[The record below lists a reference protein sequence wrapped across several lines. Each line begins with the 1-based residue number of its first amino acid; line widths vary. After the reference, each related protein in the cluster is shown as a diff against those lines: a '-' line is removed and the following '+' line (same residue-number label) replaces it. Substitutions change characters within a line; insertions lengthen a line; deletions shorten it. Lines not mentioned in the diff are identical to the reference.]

1 MSSVNG
7 FRKTG
12 VVGSGEAMLHDGDA
26 VSRPEH
32 VVSSKWRA
40 VWTGT
45 YPTLCLRGEWRVY
58 KNDVEVAAGGL
69 PFQGEPAD
77 TAGDYDYWGS
87 VPTGQRN
94 GTRITMVLGRTR
106 GSTSTVTPSL
116 PACLLMTAAWISTSS
131 TRRSKRTISDLG
143 LVAAASDRSSCGAG
157 GLLGSQRLSLT
168 ADHSRLVM
176 RGESPV
182 LNEDSGLTVG
192 LQAHDVRSP

>member
-77 TAGDYDYWGS
+77 TAGDYYYWGFS
-87 VPTGQRN
+87 PDWSEEWDTHSDG
-94 GTRITMVLGRTR
+94 LGEDAWVDKY
-106 GSTSTVTPSL
+106 GDAL
-116 PACLLMTAAWISTSS
+116 AACLPL
-131 TRRSKRTISDLG
+131 D
-143 LVAAASDRSSCGAG
+143 DRSVDLHELYKAFQANDFRPGSCGG
-157 GLLGSQRLSLT
+157 CI
-168 ADHSRLVM
+168 
-176 RGESPV
+176 
-182 LNEDSGLTVG
+182 
-192 LQAHDVRSP
+192 